1 MSAALIVRSI
11 GPAAAIQDLGRAGFM
26 SAGLTRGGASDLT
39 ALHEG
44 AALLGHAPTCAAV
57 EMAGMGGSFEA
68 TADIRIALTGALMD
82 ASIDG
87 SNVQW
92 NASHLLPARSVLTI
106 GAARRGNFG
115 YLHVANGFDTP
126 KYLGTR
132 GSHLSAGLGRLVV
145 VGDQLPTCVDTGIN
159 VGLHLVP
166 EQRLDGGKVRFIR
179 SMQSDKFDAATI
191 TRFTQTKF
199 RRDPRG
205 NRQGIR
211 MDFEGDG
218 FKANDQLNIVSEV
231 TIAGD
236 IQITG
241 DGTPFVLMHEC
252 QTTGGYPRIGT
263 ILPADLSKVS
273 QAPIGSTFTFEL
285 LTFDEGS
292 AVQARANV
300 VLEKLPKMVKPLLR
314 DVSTIQDLLSYQLIS
329 GVVSATAAPLD
340 VDEGNKR

>member
-1 MSAALIVRSI
+1 MSPALIVRSI
-11 GPAAAIQDLGRAGFM
+11 GPATAIQDLGRAGFM
-26 SAGLTRGGASDLT
+26 SSGLTRGGASDPT
-39 ALHEG
+39 ALYEG
-44 AALLGHAPTCAAV
+44 AALLGHAPTSAAL

-68 TADIRIALTGALMD
+68 TADMRIALTGAVMD

-87 SNVQW
+87 STAQW
-92 NASHLLPARSVLTI
+92 NSSHLLPAGGVLTI

-115 YLHVANGFDTP
+115 YLHVGNGFDTP
-126 KYLGTR
+126 KHLGTR
-132 GSHLSAGLGRLVV
+132 GSHLSAGLGRLVG
-145 VGDQLPTCVDTGIN
+145 VGDQLHICTDTSTD
-159 VGLHLVP
+159 VGLHLIP
-166 EQRLDGGKVRFIR
+166 EQRLDGGKIRFVR

-191 TRFTQTKF
+191 TRFTQAEF

-211 MDFEGDG
+211 MDFDGDG
-218 FKANDQLNIVSEV
+218 FNANGQLNIVSEV
-231 TIAGD
+231 IIAGD

-273 QAPIGSTFTFEL
+273 QAAVGSKFTFEL
-285 LTFDEGS
+285 LTFDEGA
-292 AVQARANV
+292 AVQIRANA
-300 VLEKLPKMVKPLLR
+300 VLDKLPKMVKPLLR

-329 GVVSATAAPLD
+329 GVVSATASPLD
-340 VDEGNKR
+340 EGSEL

>member
-1 MSAALIVRSI
+1 MSAALTVRSI

-26 SAGLTRGGASDLT
+26 SSGLTRGGASDPT
-39 ALHEG
+39 ALFEG
-44 AALLGHAPTCAAV
+44 AALLGHAPTCAAL

-68 TADIRIALTGALMD
+68 IVDTRIAITGAVMD

-87 SNVQW
+87 ATVQW
-92 NASHLLPARSVLTI
+92 NSSHLLPAGSVLNI

-115 YLHVANGFDTP
+115 YLHVGNGFDTP

-132 GSHLSAGLGRLVV
+132 GSHLSAGLGRLVAA
-145 VGDQLPTCVDTGIN
+145 GDQLPTCADTGTI

-166 EQRLDGGKVRFIR
+166 EQRLEGGKVKFIR
-179 SMQSDKFDAATI
+179 SMQSGKFDAAMI
-191 TRFTQTKF
+191 TRFTQTEF

-211 MDFEGDG
+211 MDFDGDG

-252 QTTGGYPRIGT
+252 QTTGGYPRIGS

-273 QAPIGSTFTFEL
+273 QAPIGSKFSFEL
-285 LTFDEGS
+285 VTFDEG
-292 AVQARANV
+292 AAIQARANAA
-300 VLEKLPKMVKPLLR
+300 LDKLPKMVKPLLR

-329 GVVSATAAPLD
+329 GAVSACHSPLD
-340 VDEGNKR
+340 EG